1 METTKPTRG
10 FKRIIISA
18 VIGLASGLANGLFGA
33 GGGSLLVPC
42 MERFLHTETH
52 KSHATAIAVILPI
65 SIVSIFVYRR
75 TDFMPSMA
83 FGLSVG
89 GVFGGLTGAMLLKKL
104 SSNALHKIFG
114 LFMIAAAIK
123 MIL

>member
-18 VIGLASGLANGLFGA
+18 AIGLASGLANGLFGA

-42 MERFLHTETH
+42 MQRFLRTETH

-65 SIVSIFVYRR
+65 SIVSIFVYRQ

-83 FGLSVG
+83 LGLSAG
-89 GVFGGLTGAMLLKKL
+89 GIIGGLTGAMLLKKL
-104 SSNALHKIFG
+104 SSSALHKIFG